1 VAHWLG
7 LAKKYKPSRSVDF
20 DFESEEIKS
29 VRLEVTVTEKTLEN
43 GNRLIDIA
51 LPEKTLVVL
60 VKRKSVYFVP
70 SGVTTLM
77 AGDKLLVITD
87 DYKALAQ
94 SCKTKGL
101 SGYKISTS

>member
-1 VAHWLG
+1 M
-7 LAKKYKPSRSVDF
+7 
-20 DFESEEIKS
+20 
-29 VRLEVTVTEKTLEN
+29 
-43 GNRLIDIA
+43 
-51 LPEKTLVVL
+51 VL